1 MQISALSDDDK
12 PREKALAQGIGV
24 LTDAELLAILLR
36 TGVRGKNVVEIS
48 QEILAKFDNNLARL
62 ARVSPRELATLVP
75 GIGPAKAMTVI
86 AALELG
92 SRCRTSAAMQKP
104 QMTGSNAIYEYIRGR
119 VEDLDHEQFWVIYM
133 SRRLAADFC
142 ERVSTGGMDSTLVDM
157 RILMKKVLDARAA
170 AIAVVHNHPS
180 GSLAPSMADDT
191 LTRRIK
197 EACALLDVRLVDHL
211 IISPSGY
218 YSYADESRL

>member
-1 MQISALSDDDK
+1 MQISALADDDK

-48 QEILAKFDNNLARL
+48 QEILAKFGNNLARL
-62 ARVSPRELATLVP
+62 ARVSPRELASMVP

-92 SRCRTSAAMQKP
+92 SRCRTSAAMEKP
-104 QMTGSNAIYEYIRGR
+104 QMTGSEAIYNYIRGR
-119 VEDLDHEQFWVIYM
+119 VEDLDHEQFWVIHL
-133 SRRLAADFC
+133 SRRLAVDFC
-142 ERVSTGGMDSTLVDM
+142 ERVFTGGMDSTLVDM
-157 RILMKKVLDARAA
+157 RILMKKVLDARAS

-180 GSLAPSMADDT
+180 GALIPSMQDDT

-197 EACALLDVRLVDHL
+197 DACTLLDVRLLDHL
-211 IISPSGY
+211 IISPAGY
-218 YSYADESRL
+218 YSYADEGRL